1 MKRYMICPVI
11 GAGTHENPYRAAVAD
26 IATARSRAVIRS
38 NPQGGPPLYAFA
50 FCRVAAHDFAAVF
63 QVTNS
68 YVFPD
73 FPLDSQMS
81 SMESGVRTGLVQS
94 VQAFD
99 LDGIGAHFDA
109 SHADADSF
117 RQLIQQ
123 IATLMEP
130 AFNANFFDVEEP
142 DE

>member
-26 IATARSRAVIRS
+26 LATARSRAVIRS
-38 NPQGGPPLYAFA
+38 NPQGGPPIYAFA

-73 FPLDSQMS
+73 FPLDSQMA
-81 SMESGVRTGLVQS
+81 SMEAGVRTALAQS
-94 VQAFD
+94 VEAFD
-99 LDGIGAHFDA
+99 LDGLGDNFDA
-109 SHADADSF
+109 SHADSDSF
-117 RQLIQQ
+117 RQLIER
-123 IATLMEP
+123 IAQKIEP